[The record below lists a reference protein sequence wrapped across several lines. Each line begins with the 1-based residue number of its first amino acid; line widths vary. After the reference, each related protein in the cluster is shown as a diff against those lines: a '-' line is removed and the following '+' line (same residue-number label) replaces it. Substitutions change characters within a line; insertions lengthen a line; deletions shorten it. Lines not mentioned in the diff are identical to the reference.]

1 MVPNVFTPQQ
11 KGKRLL
17 KKLFVRCAKILWGC
31 IATSVVLLA
40 VVISV
45 LKYSL
50 PYAEEYRLD
59 IEAYLFEQFSAEI
72 RIGGIDAS
80 WHRSG
85 PVIILRDVQLA
96 PSPSAPLDISI
107 AETRIELNFWQSLS
121 QQKMVTSAFL
131 LDGIRSSIDSAVF
144 FKVRPSSEGSEL
156 FESLSHLFLSQVQQF
171 KILDSFIV
179 VNHDDGESQ
188 NFQLDNLTWVN
199 NGNRHQGQG
208 EIYVDGFST
217 NSMNVVVDLYGQRR
231 TDIFGQVYFE
241 ANNMDVTPWLKQLVG
256 KHIQVKGTDANFSVW
271 GEVKNGLVENILLD
285 VNNSKLNWQKE
296 KQDKYLN
303 VESAQ
308 IQWWKSKGNWLL
320 FGNEIQL
327 VTDVNRPSPFN
338 FTVKYGPEKS
348 QLQANKFDLT
358 AVTQLFTLFSATK
371 QFSLLADSNVAG
383 HVGELQM
390 QWGEELPFSGY
401 LDVVDFDFVPKASAK
416 KAYMGVQNLEF
427 KAYWKDQDIWL
438 DLNGKNGSLLTEDT
452 FSEAIAYQKLK
463 LQALLSWQSGSFVM
477 EIPTVVFH
485 NQEINLDMST
495 SYSEL
500 ANSHLSLYAEVT
512 GPTQGKI
519 GKYLPRYL
527 IGDETYDYLQRAIQA
542 GRGELTRVLIDGKID
557 QVFNSDIAVSE
568 RGKFVVEANLRD
580 GKFEFDPDWP
590 AIENMAAK
598 LTVTEDRM
606 DIFAESGLFS
616 SLVIDNNVL
625 ASVPLVGERKNVDL
639 SLTPRQLQLS
649 DFHQL
654 VAQTPLKNII
664 GEVFEFVLLDGAADA
679 DINLVIPTDSSPL
692 ANGDI
697 PQVLATGTLDTF
709 NSSLNLPKLYTEFEA
724 ISSTITFANQKF
736 SVEAKSANW
745 HKLPVMFNVYGDQGE
760 DGYHIKSDL
769 VSTWTIDQL
778 NNIFELPVFKHAS
791 GEFSSLLNVEVNVAE
806 GGYQYVVDGKSDL
819 TEVALN
825 ISGPLEKPAGKYA
838 SLDLSVSGDQ
848 DDSIIMAEIENRL
861 VFTAEIPQDSS
872 RLERAHLAI
881 GGGAGI
887 MPESGFDI
895 SIDTPFIEFEPT
907 LNFVLDII
915 KALPESDPNSSGF
928 IDAPTAINGV
938 IPHFKILGQNW
949 KNVSL
954 NAASKPNGWLFSIGA
969 QQTLTD
975 ITVFND
981 INNDGILIDSQFLQI
996 VTSDPK
1002 TDQAKTKT
1010 SELLSSGLVSPV
1022 SQTLNEQTTSQKT
1035 GTLNTQRPAEI
1046 IANASITD
1054 SAELIRSLP
1063 PIRFKCEVCSF
1074 NEKPLGKVML
1084 TAKPVDNKLV
1094 IETFSFEYERTKLEA
1109 TGSWL
1114 GNNGGG
1120 VTSLK
1125 GKLYSRYFGKWLQN
1139 WGLNSGIK
1147 ESDATINLALNW
1159 NAAPHEFSYEKL
1171 NGKADFKLGEGYL
1184 SEISDQGARIFSL
1197 FSLDSLYRKL
1207 KFDFSDVFAK
1217 GLFYNDIKGDIVLQ
1231 NGVALTNNIKMDGVA
1246 GDMNM
1251 AGQTDLAKNT
1261 LDYNVSFK
1269 PKVTSSLPAIAAWF
1283 APADGGLTLLAAI
1296 ALDKI
1301 IENAPVV
1308 SEIKLKITGDLSDPK
1323 VKEVERFTRTVKL
1336 PDDVKQK
1343 SQSKGVKKKKVKQDD
1358 KMPEGSEKGDGP
1370 W

>member
-1 MVPNVFTPQQ
+1 M
-11 KGKRLL
+11 L

-50 PYAEEYRLD
+50 PYADEYRLD

-72 RIGGIDAS
+72 HIGGIDAS

-85 PVIILRDVQLA
+85 PVIILKDVQLA

-107 AETRIELNFWQSLS
+107 AETRIEFNFWQSLS

-171 KILDSFIV
+171 RILDSFIV
-179 VNHDDGESQ
+179 VNYDDGESQ

-285 VNNSKLNWQKE
+285 VNNSKLNWQKA

-308 IQWWKSKGNWLL
+308 IQWWKSEGNWLL

-338 FTVKYGPEKS
+338 FTVKYGTEKS

-390 QWGEELPFSGY
+390 QWGEDLPLSGY
-401 LDVVDFDFVPKASAK
+401 LDVVDFDFVPKATAK
-416 KAYMGVQNLEF
+416 EAYMGVQNLEF

-438 DLNGKNGSLLTEDT
+438 DLNGKNGTLLTEDT
-452 FSEAIAYQKLK
+452 FSDTITYQKLK
-463 LQALLSWQSGSFVM
+463 LQTLLSWQSGSFVM
-477 EIPTVVFH
+477 EMPTVVFQ
-485 NQEINLDMST
+485 NNEINLDMSL

-527 IGDETYDYLQRAIQA
+527 IGDETYDYLQKAIHT

-557 QVFNSDIAVSE
+557 QVFNSELAISE
-568 RGKFVVEANLRD
+568 RGKFIVEAKLRD
-580 GKFEFDPDWP
+580 GQFEFDPDWP
-590 AIENMAAK
+590 AIEKMNAK

-625 ASVPLVGERKNVDL
+625 ASIPLVGERKNVNL
-639 SLTPRQLQLS
+639 SLTPQQLQLS
-649 DFHQL
+649 DFHLL
-654 VAQTPLKNII
+654 VAETPLRDII
-664 GEVFEFVLLDGAADA
+664 GDVFEFVLLDGAADA
-679 DINLVIPTDSSPL
+679 NIKLVIPTDSSPL
-692 ANGDI
+692 PNGDI
-697 PQVLATGTLDTF
+697 PQVFASGTLDTHK
-709 NSSLNLPKLYTEFEA
+709 STLNLPKLYTEFEK
-724 ISSTITFANQKF
+724 IDSVITFANEKF
-736 SVEAKSANW
+736 SVEAKSADW
-745 HKLPVMFNVYGDQGE
+745 HKLPVTFNVSGAQGE

-769 VSTWTIDQL
+769 VSTWSVDQL
-778 NNIFELPVFKHAS
+778 NNVFELPVFEHAS
-791 GEFSSLLNVEVNVAE
+791 GEFSSMLNVEVNIDDEAF
-806 GGYQYVVDGKSDL
+806 QYVVDGKSDL
-819 TEVALN
+819 TDVALN
-825 ISGPLEKPAGKYA
+825 ISGPLEKAAGKYA
-838 SLDLSVSGDQ
+838 SLDISVSGDQ
-848 DDSIIMAEIENRL
+848 DDSSIVAEIENRL
-861 VFTAEIPQDSS
+861 VFTAEIPEGSS

-881 GGGAGI
+881 GGGTGVL
-887 MPESGFDI
+887 PESGFDI

-915 KALPESDPNSSGF
+915 HALPESDPSSIGV

-938 IPHFKILGQNW
+938 ISHFNILGQDW

-954 NAASKPNGWLFSIGA
+954 NATNKATGWLFSIGA

-981 INNDGILIDSQFLQI
+981 INKDGILIDSQFLQI
-996 VTSDPK
+996 VTSGEP
-1002 TDQAKTKT
+1002 TAAQTKT
-1010 SELLSSGLVSPV
+1010 SELISSGLVSPIGQTPNENIGLDKTVQPVEARV
-1022 SQTLNEQTTSQKT
+1022 SN
-1035 GTLNTQRPAEI
+1035 
-1046 IANASITD
+1046 SITD

-1074 NEKPLGKVML
+1074 NEKPLGKVQL

-1114 GNNGGG
+1114 GNEAGG

-1147 ESDATINLALNW
+1147 ESDATINLALRW
-1159 NAAPHEFSYEKL
+1159 DTAPHEFSYEKL
-1171 NGKADFKLGEGYL
+1171 NGKADFKLGEGSL

-1217 GLFYNDIKGDIVLQ
+1217 GLFYNDIKGDIVLR
-1231 NGVALTNNIKMDGVA
+1231 NGVALTDNIKMDGVA

-1343 SQSKGVKKKKVKQDD
+1343 RQTKGAKKKKVNQDD
-1358 KMPEGSEKGDGP
+1358 KQPETAEKGDGP